1 AASRVCRC
9 ETANRPSRTASSCP
23 RLAASARP
31 SNPSVVPPSADTTTT
46 GARSRS
52 RASATIVITRLMA
65 AASTTD
71 EPPNFITSARMRGLL
86 ASVRAKKRPPAL
98 FEAGGRGDPWS
109 SLSAVSEHRRPH
121 NRPAGPLGP
130 LSIGVVDHRA
140 MHWRRFY
147 YTPRQSVFNT
157 SIGGTRS
164 VRRAGRWQV
173 PQVEQTRT
181 KKKPPLPCH
190 GRRRLSKTA
199 DEDGSVGEGR
209 RGTAVFFVRLVDRQ
223 PRLVEQ
229 RPDLRLAPSAGI
241 RRHDAQRVPL
251 VVGQVHG
258 KKSAG
263 GLVHS
268 ASREESSCESSV
280 AARIEKAEFAHTHH
294 QFCS

>member
-1 AASRVCRC
+1 MRLLKSSPAAAITSSAGGSAARRSRTPSRVARSSSKMAFIAPASSPLPSRPRLAASTVCRC
-9 ETANRPSRTASSCP
+9 ETASSPSRTASSCP

-31 SNPSVVPPSADTTTT
+31 SSRSVVPPSADTTTT

-164 VRRAGRWQV
+164 VRRAGR
-173 PQVEQTRT
+173 
-181 KKKPPLPCH
+181 
-190 GRRRLSKTA
+190 
-199 DEDGSVGEGR
+199 
-209 RGTAVFFVRLVDRQ
+209 
-223 PRLVEQ
+223 
-229 RPDLRLAPSAGI
+229 
-241 RRHDAQRVPL
+241 
-251 VVGQVHG
+251 
-258 KKSAG
+258 
-263 GLVHS
+263 
-268 ASREESSCESSV
+268 
-280 AARIEKAEFAHTHH
+280 
-294 QFCS
+294 